1 MPANSTKRSAVHS
14 NPGLCLPYQ
23 VIFPDGYC
31 KHILGYQ
38 PIYGTDSNELQEN
51 EMKMLRYQIAK
62 NFVESSRGKNG
73 KGVINDDS
81 YVVRQSCLNM
91 VDDVYCHH
99 YFKRCYISS
108 RPPSI
113 CRETCEKLF
122 FKVCDREFGIVEDFT
137 NSRQNHSRL
146 NYPYFFDIINCT
158 ALPFRN
164 ESSDC
169 YYPDQIRGKWRG
181 LVSNTD
187 YKCGEP

>member
-1 MPANSTKRSAVHS
+1 MPANSTKQSAVHS
-14 NPGLCLPYQ
+14 NPGLCFPYQ

-38 PIYGTDSNELQEN
+38 PIYGRDSYELEEN

-62 NFVESSRGKNG
+62 NFLESSRGKNG

-81 YVVRQSCLNM
+81 YVVRQSCLDM

-113 CRETCEKLF
+113 CREACEKLR

-137 NSRQNHSRL
+137 ESRQNHSRL
-146 NYPYFFDIINCT
+146 NYPYFFDIIDCT
-158 ALPFRN
+158 TLPFRN

-169 YYPDQIRGKWRG
+169 YYPDQIRGQWRG
-181 LVSNTD
+181 LVSNRD